1 MEMKNKYI
9 QIITFC
15 FLLVV
20 PFQAFAQSSDNR
32 IIERDQPSRYFLGK
46 DEQLLLPV
54 NILGLVK
61 KPGQY
66 MVPFRTDLITLIA
79 YAGGFTEDAKI
90 SEIKIISNTEG
101 EKSNADGKKPAKVF
115 TVDIKKYFETGD
127 RRHVPQLQPDDTI
140 VVKGS
145 AARTVNKIFGYLQNL
160 AIVAQIA
167 FYIVVIKDNNK

>member
-1 MEMKNKYI
+1 MKNKHI
-9 QIITFC
+9 QMITLC
-15 FLLVV
+15 FLFAV
-20 PFQAFAQSSDNR
+20 PLQAMAQSNNNR

-54 NILGLVK
+54 NIFGLVK

-66 MVPFRTDLITLIA
+66 MVPFRTDLISLIA

-90 SEIKIISNTEG
+90 SEIKIISNTEDG
-101 EKSNADGKKPAKVF
+101 KSTDIKKPAKVF

-140 VVKGS
+140 VVKGT
-145 AARTVNKIFGYLQNL
+145 AVRTVNKIFGYLQNV
-160 AIVAQIA
+160 AIIAQIA
-167 FYIVVIKDNNK
+167 FYFVVIKQNNN